1 MNIINALKN
10 IRNNMIALV
19 ILFVTLLGI
28 HQSSFA
34 AVPTRQII
42 SNMAIGEYTEEGS
55 TVVQV
60 SRSNLVQTTILPVY
74 SVNLTAS
81 NSKNVV
87 AGQTVFFNHVLTNTG
102 NEVDQYNF
110 AVTNNTGDNY
120 DFSNLS
126 VFLDKDNDGVPDG
139 AAISSYSLGAGES
152 VGLIVAAN
160 VPSGATVNQNG
171 LLTFTV
177 NSLNNATGTKTNTDT
192 ATVTNQ
198 SALVV
203 RKKFSQTTVAN
214 GDVVTVRLDYQNLGS
229 TATGSVTLTDALDS
243 SLVYQSSSGE
253 NWNGTTV
260 NPNTGSND
268 PAGINYSVTS
278 NTVTAVISSIAANAT
293 GYIEFKVKVNKTT
306 AGAINNTVNF
316 QYDHDNNAATATISD
331 LSNIAVLNVAP
342 IYAVKIN
349 GSVSD
354 VNNSTTVVST
364 SVAQG
369 GQLTFNN
376 YVWNTGNSTDR
387 FNLISTASTFPTGSQ
402 IEFYRADGVT
412 PLLDSNGDGIPDTG
426 LLSAGA
432 NLPIVVKVRL
442 PSSYAVTA
450 DTTFEVSPQAQSL
463 GDLTKTSLIKD
474 QGNLL
479 ATTVAR
485 LVDLTNSPENN
496 GLGNGNIDN
505 AGNPWKTVTVST
517 SINPVAGGQAIF
529 PLKVSHTGIG
539 TEYLLSANASSDFT
553 SLILPNGVNR
563 VRFYISANGSN
574 CTVLGSETGK
584 TIYLNNAESQLI
596 CAVVDVDQLNSSLTT
611 PIYFRVLSTS
621 YVSGNNSSNP
631 SQDIIKNAITIQ
643 SVNSVAQ
650 VEFTPNSRGQVS
662 PLGTVIYS
670 HLLTNNT
677 DVDYTGNY
685 SFLTNNDQVEFT
697 STLFYDVN
705 GNGVFDAGDL
715 AIRSLADLPGGKLAA
730 HTQVK
735 LLLQV
740 KNLVANNLAQANN
753 STINLTNNSNGQVLA
768 SITDVTTV
776 RQTQLKLTKLQ
787 ARDFDCNGTAD
798 ESFTANSLNIGKQAN
813 GQGQCVLYKVILTN
827 TSATSLS
834 SAFTFR
840 DMTPAYTVLSQSPIC
855 TACSGM
861 TAPTVGNAGAVSGTL
876 NSVAANQSYEFN
888 FGVRYV
894 GQ

>member
-1 MNIINALKN
+1 MNIINTLKN
-10 IRNNMIALV
+10 IRTNIIVLV
-19 ILFVTLLGI
+19 ILFITFLGI
-28 HQSSFA
+28 QQSSFA

-60 SRSNLVQTTILPVY
+60 SRSNLVQTTVLPVY
-74 SVNLTAS
+74 SVNLTAN

-87 AGQTVFFNHVLTNTG
+87 AGQTVYFNHVLTNTG
-102 NEVDQYNF
+102 NEADQYTF
-110 AVTNNTGDNY
+110 AVTNNTGDSY

-126 VFLDKDNDGVPDG
+126 VYLDKDNDGVPDG
-139 AAISSYSLGAGES
+139 AVITSYSLSAGES

-160 VPSGATVNQNG
+160 VPSGATVSQNG

-177 NSLNNATGTKTNTDT
+177 NSSNNATGIKINTDT

-214 GDVVTVRLDYQNLGS
+214 GDVVTVRLDYQNLGN

-243 SLVYQSSSGE
+243 SLVYQLNSGE

-260 NPNTGSND
+260 NPSTGSND

-278 NTVTAVISSIAANAT
+278 NTVTAIISSIAANAT

-306 AGAINNTVNF
+306 AGAVNNTVNF

-331 LSNIAVLNVAP
+331 LSNVAVLNIAP

-354 VNNSTTVVST
+354 VNNSTTVVATPS
-364 SVAQG
+364 AQG

-376 YVWNTGNSTDR
+376 YVWNTGNSNDR
-387 FNLISTASTFPTGSQ
+387 FNLILTASTFPTGSQ

-426 LLSAGA
+426 LLSAGT
-432 NLPIVVKVRL
+432 NLPIIVKVRL

-450 DTTFEVSPQAQSL
+450 DTAFEVSPQAQSL
-463 GDLTKTSLIKD
+463 GDMTKTSLIKD

-496 GLGNGNIDN
+496 GLGNGNVDN
-505 AGNPWKTVTVST
+505 AGNPWKTIPVST
-517 SINPVAGGQAIF
+517 SVNPVAGGQAIF

-539 TEYLLSANASSDFT
+539 AEYLLSANASSDFT
-553 SLILPNGVNR
+553 NLTLPNGVNR
-563 VRFYISANGSN
+563 VRFYVSGNGLN
-574 CTVLGSETGK
+574 CSVLGSETGK

-596 CAVVDVDQLNSSLTT
+596 CAVVEVDQLNSSSTT
-611 PIYFRVLSTS
+611 LIYFRVLSTS
-621 YVSGNNSSNP
+621 FVSGNNSSNP

-650 VEFTPNSRGQVS
+650 VEFTPNSRGQIS

-685 SFLTNNDQVEFT
+685 SFLSNNDQIEFN

-715 AIRSLADLPGGKLAA
+715 VMRSLADLPGGKLAA

-753 STINLTNNSNGQVLA
+753 TTINLTNNSNGQVLA

-776 RQTQLKLTKLQ
+776 RQTQLKLSKLQ

-798 ESFTANSLNIGKQAN
+798 ESFTTNSLNIGKQTN

-834 SAFTFR
+834 TTFTFR
-840 DMTPAYTVLSQSPIC
+840 DMTPAYTVLSHSPIC

>member
-1 MNIINALKN
+1 MNIINTLEN
-10 IRNNMIALV
+10 IRNSKITLG
-19 ILFVTLLGI
+19 ILLVTLLGV
-28 HQSSFA
+28 HQSSSA

-74 SVNLTAS
+74 SVNLTA
-81 NSKNVV
+81 NNTKNVV
-87 AGQTVFFNHVLTNTG
+87 AGQTVYFNHTLTNTG
-102 NEVDQYNF
+102 NEVDQYTF
-110 AVTNNTGDNY
+110 AVTNNTGDSY
-120 DFSNLS
+120 DYSNLS

-139 AAISSYSLGAGES
+139 AAITSYSLSAGES

-160 VPSGATVNQNG
+160 VPSGATVSQNG
-171 LLTFTV
+171 SLTLTV
-177 NSLNNATGTKTNTDT
+177 NSLNSASGIKTNVDT

-203 RKKFSQTTVAN
+203 RKKFSQTSVAN

-229 TATGSVTLTDALDS
+229 TATGSVTLTDTLNS
-243 SLVYQSSSGE
+243 SLVYQPNAGE

-260 NPNTGSND
+260 NPSTGSDD
-268 PAGINYSVTS
+268 PPGINYSVTS
-278 NTVTAVISSIAANAT
+278 NTVTAVISSIPANAT

-306 AGAINNTVNF
+306 AGPINNTVNF
-316 QYDHDNNAATATISD
+316 QYDHDNNTTTANISD
-331 LSNIAVLNVAP
+331 LSNIAVLNVAS

-349 GSVSD
+349 GSATD
-354 VNNSTTVVST
+354 VNNSATVIASA
-364 SVAQG
+364 VAQG
-369 GQLTFNN
+369 GELTFNN
-376 YVWNTGNSTDR
+376 YVWNNGNNTDVFNVTMTG
-387 FNLISTASTFPTGSQ
+387 STFPTGSQ

-426 LLSAGA
+426 LLSAGV

-442 PSSYAVTA
+442 PSSYAVTT

-463 GDLTKTSLIKD
+463 GDISKTSLIKD

-496 GLGNGNIDN
+496 GLGNGNVNN
-505 AGNPWKTVTVST
+505 AGNPWKTVIAATST
-517 SINPVAGGQAIF
+517 NPVAGGQAIF

-539 TEYLLSANASSDFT
+539 TEYLLSANSTSNFT
-553 SLILPNGVNR
+553 SLTLPNGVNR
-563 VRFYISANGSN
+563 VRFYASSNGTDCS
-574 CTVLGSETGK
+574 VLGNEIGK
-584 TIYLNNAESQLI
+584 TRYLNDGQSQLV
-596 CAVVDVDQLNSSLTT
+596 CAVVEVDKVNKDVTV
-611 PIYFRVLSTS
+611 PIYFRVISTS
-621 YVSGNNSSNP
+621 FVGTDNP
-631 SQDIIKNAITIQ
+631 AQDMIKNAVTIQ
-643 SVNSVAQ
+643 SVNSVPQ
-650 VEFTPNSRGQVS
+650 LEFTPDLHAQVA
-662 PLGTVIYS
+662 PLGTVVYR
-670 HLLTNNT
+670 HLLTNPAATDFTGSYGFIINNSESSFNSVLFL
-677 DVDYTGNY
+677 DVDGDGKF
-685 SFLTNNDQVEFT
+685 S
-697 STLFYDVN
+697 S
-705 GNGVFDAGDL
+705 GDL
-715 AIRSLADLPGGKLAA
+715 NIRTLADLPGGKVAA
-730 HTQVK
+730 HEQIQ

-740 KNLVANNLAQANN
+740 TNVANNNLNQTNT
-753 STINLTNNSNGQVLA
+753 TIVSLTDSSNQVFA

-776 RQTQLKLTKLQ
+776 KQSQLTLTKLQ

-798 ESFTANSLNIGKQAN
+798 ESYTTDSLNIGKQGN

-827 TSATSLS
+827 TSATGLS
-834 SAFTFR
+834 TAFTFR
-840 DMTPAYTVLSQSPIC
+840 DMTPAYTVLSQSPTC
-855 TACSGM
+855 RSCSGM

>member
-1 MNIINALKN
+1 MNIINVLKN
-10 IRNNMIALV
+10 IRNNIIALV
-19 ILFVTLLGI
+19 IVLVTLLGI

-74 SVNLTAS
+74 SVNLTAN

-102 NEVDQYNF
+102 NETDQYTF
-110 AVTNNTGDNY
+110 STSNNIGDNF
-120 DFSNLS
+120 DFNNVL
-126 VFLDKDNDGVPDG
+126 VYLDKNNDGVADG
-139 AAISSYSLGAGES
+139 PAQTSYALSAGES
-152 VGLIVAAN
+152 IGLIVAATL
-160 VPSGATVNQNG
+160 PDTVLLDQKG
-171 LLTFTV
+171 QLTFSIS
-177 NSLNNATGTKTNTDT
+177 SLNNASGTKSNIDS

-198 SALVV
+198 ATLLL
-203 RKKFSQTTVAN
+203 RKKFSQSTVAN
-214 GDVVTVRLDYQNLGS
+214 GDVVTVRLDYQNLSNVS
-229 TATGSVTLTDALDS
+229 TGLVTLTDALDS
-243 SLVYQSSSGE
+243 SLVYQPNSGE

-260 NPNTGSND
+260 NPSTGGD
-268 PAGINYSVTS
+268 PAGINYTVTS
-278 NTVTAVISSIAANAT
+278 NTVTAVLSSVAANTT
-293 GYIEFKVKVNKTT
+293 GYIEFKIKVNKTT

-354 VNNSTTVVST
+354 VNNSTTVVAT
-364 SVAQG
+364 SAAQG

-387 FNLISTASTFPTGSQ
+387 FNLISTASTFPAGSQ

-496 GLGNGNIDN
+496 GLGNGNVDN
-505 AGNPWKTVTVST
+505 AGNPWKTVTVLT

-529 PLKVSHTGIG
+529 PLKVSQIGIG

-553 SLILPNGVNR
+553 SLTLPNGVNR

-574 CTVLGSETGK
+574 CTVLGGETGK

-631 SQDIIKNAITIQ
+631 SQDIIKNALTIQ

-685 SFLTNNDQVEFT
+685 SFLTNNDQVEFN
-697 STLFYDVN
+697 SILFYDVN

-753 STINLTNNSNGQVLA
+753 STINLTNNTNGQVLA

-798 ESFTANSLNIGKQAN
+798 ESFTANSLNIGNQAN
-813 GQGQCVLYKVILTN
+813 GQGQCVLYKVTLTN

-894 GQ
+894 GK

>member
-1 MNIINALKN
+1 MNTLNTLKN
-10 IRNNMIALV
+10 IRNNIIVLV
-19 ILFVTLLGI
+19 ILFITLLGI
-28 HQSSFA
+28 HQLSFA

-60 SRSNLVQTTILPVY
+60 SRSNLVQTTVLPVY
-74 SVNLTAS
+74 SVNLTAN

-87 AGQTVFFNHVLTNTG
+87 SGQTVYFNHVLTNTG
-102 NEVDQYNF
+102 NEADQYTF
-110 AVTNNTGDNY
+110 AVTNNTGDSY

-126 VFLDKDNDGVPDG
+126 VYLDKDNDGVPDG
-139 AAISSYSLGAGES
+139 AVITSYSLSAGES

-160 VPSGATVNQNG
+160 VPSGATVSQNG

-177 NSLNNATGTKTNTDT
+177 NSSNNATGTKINTDT

-243 SLVYQSSSGE
+243 SLVYQLNSGE

-260 NPNTGSND
+260 NPSTGSND

-278 NTVTAVISSIAANAT
+278 NTVTAVITSIAANAT
-293 GYIEFKVKVNKTT
+293 GYVEFKVKVNKAT
-306 AGAINNTVNF
+306 AGAVNNTVNF

-331 LSNIAVLNVAP
+331 LSNVAVLNIAP

-354 VNNSTTVVST
+354 VNNSTTVVAT

-387 FNLISTASTFPTGSQ
+387 FNLNLTASTFPTGSQ

-432 NLPIVVKVRL
+432 NFPIVVKVRL

-450 DTTFEVSPQAQSL
+450 DSTFEVSPQAQSL
-463 GDLTKTSLIKD
+463 GDLSKTSLIKD

-517 SINPVAGGQAIF
+517 SINPIAGGQAIF

-539 TEYLLSANASSDFT
+539 TEYLLSANASNDFT
-553 SLILPNGVNR
+553 SLTLPNGVNR

-574 CTVLGSETGK
+574 CSVLGSEIGK

-596 CAVVDVDQLNSSLTT
+596 CAVVEVDQLNSSSTT

-621 YVSGNNSSNP
+621 FVSGNNSSNP

-662 PLGTVIYS
+662 PLGTIIYS

-685 SFLTNNDQVEFT
+685 SFITNNDQVEFN

-705 GNGVFDAGDL
+705 GNGIFDAGDL
-715 AIRSLADLPGGKLAA
+715 VIRSLADLPGGKLAA

-753 STINLTNNSNGQVLA
+753 STINLTNNTNGQVLA
-768 SITDVTTV
+768 FITDVTTV
-776 RQTQLKLTKLQ
+776 RQTQLKLSKLQ
-787 ARDFDCNGTAD
+787 ARDFDCNGIAD
-798 ESFTANSLNIGKQAN
+798 ESFTTNSLNIGKQAN

-834 SAFTFR
+834 SIFTFR

>member
-10 IRNNMIALV
+10 IRNNIIALV
-19 ILFVTLLGI
+19 IVLVTLLGI
-28 HQSSFA
+28 DQSSFA

-74 SVNLTAS
+74 SVNLTAN

-87 AGQTVFFNHVLTNTG
+87 AGQTVYFNHVLTNTG

-139 AAISSYSLGAGES
+139 AAISSYSLGAGDS

-214 GDVVTVRLDYQNLGS
+214 GDVVTIRLDYQNLGS

-243 SLVYQSSSGE
+243 SLVYQPNSGE

-293 GYIEFKVKVNKTT
+293 GYIEFKIKVNKTT

-387 FNLISTASTFPTGSQ
+387 FNLILTASTFPAGSQ

-442 PSSYAVTA
+442 PSSYAVTT

-496 GLGNGNIDN
+496 GLGNGNVDN

-539 TEYLLSANASSDFT
+539 TEYLLSANANSDFT
-553 SLILPNGVNR
+553 SLTLPNGVNR

-685 SFLTNNDQVEFT
+685 SFLTNNDQVEFN

-705 GNGVFDAGDL
+705 SNGIFDAGDL

-787 ARDFDCNGTAD
+787 ARDLDCNGTAD